1 MPTEHLDLR
10 DIHLPEPVSWWPP
23 AIGYWMLL
31 LLFVFLVLLAM
42 GLRKRWLA
50 RERSAK
56 IQALKELEQ
65 IRQEYQQSGNKRKLI
80 EELSA
85 LLRRV
90 SISLYPRSETASLTG
105 DEWLKF
111 LDKNSQD
118 KGFTQGPGRVLA
130 TAPYQKE
137 GKVDAEALIDLCRD
151 WIKALP

>member
-118 KGFTQGPGRVLA
+118 KGFTQGPGRVLV

-137 GKVDAEALIDLCRD
+137 AKVDAEALIDLCRD